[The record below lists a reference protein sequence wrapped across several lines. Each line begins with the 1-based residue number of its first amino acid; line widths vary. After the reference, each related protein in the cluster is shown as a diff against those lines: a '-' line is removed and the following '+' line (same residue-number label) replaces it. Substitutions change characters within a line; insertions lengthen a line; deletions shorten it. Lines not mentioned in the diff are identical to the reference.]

1 MHRIAENTN
10 LSALRGKLVE
20 QICIGVHQVIVRLE
34 DNLYVAI
41 EGDFLFGKEAPPERQ
56 VDYRS
61 AANDFANLLEDR
73 IIDAEVIRDDAVVFN
88 FSSGAR
94 LTVFDSSDQYESF
107 QIKLPDRLVVV

>member
-20 QICIGVHQVIVRLE
+20 QICIGIHQAIVRLE

-41 EGDFLFGKEAPPERQ
+41 EGDFLFGKEATPERQ

-61 AANDFANLLEDR
+61 AANAFANLLEDR
-73 IIDAEVIRDDAVVFN
+73 IADAEVIRDDAVVFN